1 KRAAK
6 ECKKAAI
13 SSHLPQLN
21 TRNAT
26 IIWIILSHR
35 RMRTV
40 TNYFIVNLAL
50 SDLLMSALNTV
61 FNFVYACHNVW
72 YFGEGFCRFHNFVPV
87 TAMFVSIYSMTAVS
101 MERYMAIV
109 YPFKQKLSAANTKR
123 IIGIIWLVACA
134 LAFPQFFYAQ
144 VIADHG
150 LAKCAVSWPHNHS
163 QRQQL
168 TYHIAVILLIYVLP
182 LTVMFVTYS
191 AIGITLW
198 HNDVPGDHT
207 TMVYYQHKIM
217 AKKKFVRAMV
227 AVVIIFAICWFPYH
241 FYFILGSIWEEVNR
255 QKYIQQVYLAVF
267 LLAMSSAV
275 YSPIIYCC
283 LNHRFRSGFRIAF
296 QWCPCIKA
304 TERDRLNL
312 TSSICGRLRRGMDCC
327 LQRLWGLAAAMRR
340 FPRSLCQVCL
350 RAGLLAGKSS
360 CSNTGDSGVRLQ
372 GNGPSFKKIKAS
384 CESDVL
390 CRKQTF

>member
-1 KRAAK
+1 MNEEDQQKNV
-6 ECKKAAI
+6 KKQQ
-13 SSHLPQLN
+13 SHLIYLPQLN
-21 TRNAT
+21 TR
-26 IIWIILSHR
+26 I
-35 RMRTV
+35 TV

-109 YPFKQKLSAANTKR
+109 HPFKEKLSPANTKR

-150 LAKCAVSWPHNHS
+150 LAKCVVSRPHNHS

-168 TYHIAVILLIYVLP
+168 TYHIAIILLIYVLP

-207 TMVYYQHKIM
+207 NMVYYQRKII

-227 AVVIIFAICWFPYH
+227 AVVITFAICWFPYH

-255 QKYIQQVYLAVF
+255 QKYIQQVYLTVF
-267 LLAMSSAV
+267 LLAMGSAV
-275 YSPIIYCC
+275 YSPIIYCS

-296 QWCPCIKA
+296 QCCPCIKA

-312 TSSICGRLRRGMDCC
+312 IINTAGQARMINCRLSKDNAIMHALLPARSHVQTPTYILFSQLQPMKGIRAFFSLASHFAPFSIPPCML
-327 LQRLWGLAAAMRR
+327 
-340 FPRSLCQVCL
+340 
-350 RAGLLAGKSS
+350 
-360 CSNTGDSGVRLQ
+360 
-372 GNGPSFKKIKAS
+372 
-384 CESDVL
+384 
-390 CRKQTF
+390 

>member
-1 KRAAK
+1 MVSFSSINNTSKDRIFQNDVNLTEMTTFYQPGWQIALW
-6 ECKKAAI
+6 AI
-13 SSHLPQLN
+13 AYLMIVTASIVG
-21 TRNAT
+21 NAT
-26 IIWIILSHR
+26 VIWIILSHR

-61 FNFVYACHNVW
+61 FNFIYACHNVW

-101 MERYMAIV
+101 AERYMAII
-109 YPFKQKLSAANTKR
+109 YPFKQKLSAANTKG

-144 VIADHG
+144 VITDHG

-168 TYHIAVILLIYVLP
+168 TYHIAVILLVYVLP
-182 LTVMFVTYS
+182 LTVMFFTYS

-198 HNDVPGDHT
+198 HNDVPGDHIN
-207 TMVYYQHKIM
+207 MVYYQHKIV

-227 AVVIIFAICWFPYH
+227 AVVITFAVCWFPYH
-241 FYFILGSIWEEVNR
+241 FYFILGSIWKEVNKR
-255 QKYIQQVYLAVF
+255 KYIQQVYLAVF
-267 LLAMSSAV
+267 LLAMSSAM

-296 QWCPCIKA
+296 QWCPCVKA

-312 TSSICGRLRRGMDCC
+312 SYPDPYGKSKENKHPTS
-327 LQRLWGLAAAMRR
+327 
-340 FPRSLCQVCL
+340 L
-350 RAGLLAGKSS
+350 RA
-360 CSNTGDSGVRLQ
+360 
-372 GNGPSFKKIKAS
+372 
-384 CESDVL
+384 
-390 CRKQTF
+390 

>member
-1 KRAAK
+1 MVSFSSINNTSQDWIFENDVNLTEMTTFYQPGWQIALW
-6 ECKKAAI
+6 AI
-13 SSHLPQLN
+13 AYLLIITASIVG
-21 TRNAT
+21 NAT

-35 RMRTV
+35 QMRTV

-109 YPFKQKLSAANTKR
+109 YPFKQKLSAANTKW

-144 VIADHG
+144 VITDHG
-150 LAKCAVSWPHNHS
+150 LAKCAVNWPHNHS

-168 TYHIAVILLIYVLP
+168 TYHITVILLIYVLP

-198 HNDVPGDHT
+198 HNDVPGDHA
-207 TMVYYQHKIM
+207 TMVYYQHKIV
-217 AKKKFVRAMV
+217 AKKKIFIFVPLA
-227 AVVIIFAICWFPYH
+227 
-241 FYFILGSIWEEVNR
+241 GSDLDSGLLFNGVPASKL
-255 QKYIQQVYLAVF
+255 QKET
-267 LLAMSSAV
+267 
-275 YSPIIYCC
+275 
-283 LNHRFRSGFRIAF
+283 G
-296 QWCPCIKA
+296 
-304 TERDRLNL
+304 L
-312 TSSICGRLRRGMDCC
+312 TSAILTLTENPKRTSI
-327 LQRLWGLAAAMRR
+327 Q
-340 FPRSLCQVCL
+340 
-350 RAGLLAGKSS
+350 LLYEF
-360 CSNTGDSGVRLQ
+360 SNKH
-372 GNGPSFKKIKAS
+372 PK
-384 CESDVL
+384 
-390 CRKQTF
+390 